1 MQNRKRNRRDY
12 LLAAILVVALLALT
26 GCGATPTPEIV
37 KETVEVPVK
46 ETVEVPVQETVEVTV
61 KETVEVQVKE
71 TVEVPVEETVV
82 VEVLVTNPVT
92 IKYWRHF
99 TDSGDAV
106 TQKMIE
112 AFKEVAP
119 HITVEYEGIPDNE
132 YEQRLA
138 IATAA
143 GEGPDAY
150 QLYTQQFERFNR
162 AGLLA
167 PVDPTVF
174 GYESHQEMLDSHF
187 VPGIME
193 NAFKSG
199 KLYAGGVPEF
209 GPWILAYNMDAF
221 DKAGVEYPSADEPMT
236 WDEYFEMAKQ
246 LTIREG
252 DEMVQ
257 MGEGQ
262 WVTSQDNP
270 VGTFVIMDP
279 MFKQLGGDAFD
290 EATGKPINRD
300 IWLQMANLMYEA
312 TPAGEYGYVDMGFPT
327 STNAHPEMFNGRMA
341 MLMAGI
347 WAEGWGMAVNPDLRI
362 GFAPY
367 PAVDDDNDALS
378 ALGYFWVANAHT
390 SLEKQRAAWQWIN
403 FLSNAENVFTW
414 YDEAG
419 EFQPRNVEG
428 FEEHAVEK
436 TPGMAIVIANTPR
449 FKTPAFGESGS
460 EYWDVMRRMAENIFK
475 NGASPEEAV
484 DAAWSEMEALSEQ

>member
-1 MQNRKRNRRDY
+1 LQ
-12 LLAAILVVALLALT
+12 AAFLVAALVVLA
-26 GCGATPTPEIV
+26 GCGPTPEPQVV

-46 ETVEVPVQETVEVTV
+46 ETVEVTV

-71 TVEVPVEETVV
+71 TVEVPIQETVV
-82 VEVLVTNPVT
+82 VEVTSEVPAAEPVT

-99 TDSGDAV
+99 TESGDAV
-106 TQKMIE
+106 TKQMIE
-112 AFKEVAP
+112 AFKQVAP
-119 HITVEYEGIPDNE
+119 HITVEFEAIPDNE

-138 IATAA
+138 ISTAA
-143 GEGPDAY
+143 GEAADVY
-150 QLYTQQFERFNR
+150 QLYTQQFERFHR

-167 PVDPTVF
+167 PVDPTIF
-174 GYESHQEMLDSHF
+174 GYESHQEMLDNHY

-209 GPWILAYNMDAF
+209 GPWVIAYNLDAF
-221 DKAGVEYPSADEPMT
+221 DKGGVEYPSADEPMT

-257 MGEGQ
+257 MREGQ

-279 MFKQLGGDAFD
+279 MFKQFGGDAFD
-290 EATGKPINRD
+290 EATGKPTNRD
-300 IWLQMANLMYEA
+300 IWLKMANLMYEC
-312 TPAGEYGYVDMGFPT
+312 TPGGKYGYVDMGFPT
-327 STNAHPEMFNGRMA
+327 SSNAHPEMFNGRMA

-347 WAEGWGMAVNPDLRI
+347 WAQGWGTAVNPDLRI

-367 PAVDDDNDALS
+367 PAVDADNDALS
-378 ALGYFWVANAHT
+378 ALGYFWVVNAHT
-390 SLEKQRAAWQWIN
+390 SLEKQKAAWEWVN
-403 FLSNAENVFTW
+403 FLSNDENVFTW

-419 EFQPRNVEG
+419 EFQPRNVPG

-436 TPGMAIVIANTPR
+436 TPGMAVVIADTPR
-449 FKTPAFGESGS
+449 FKTPAFGENGN
-460 EYWDVMRRMAENIFK
+460 EYWDVLRRMSENIFK

-484 DAAWSEMEALSEQ
+484 EAAWSEMEALSEQ

>member
-1 MQNRKRNRRDY
+1 MERKLRRLDA
-12 LLAAILVVALLALT
+12 LLAALLVVALVTLA
-26 GCGATPTPEIV
+26 GCGATPEPQVV

-46 ETVEVPVQETVEVTV
+46 ETVEVTV

-71 TVEVPVEETVV
+71 TVEVPVQETVV
-82 VEVLVTNPVT
+82 VEVTSEAPAEMPVT

-106 TQKMIE
+106 TKKMIE

-119 HITVEYEGIPDNE
+119 HITVEYEAIPDNE

-138 IATAA
+138 ISTAA
-143 GEGPDAY
+143 GEAADVY
-150 QLYTQQFERFNR
+150 QLYTQQFERYYR

-174 GYESHQEMLDSHF
+174 GYESHQEMLDNHF

-199 KLYAGGVPEF
+199 KLFAGGVPEF
-209 GPWILAYNMDAF
+209 GPWVIAYNMDAF

-236 WDEYFEMAKQ
+236 WDEYFELAKQ

-252 DEMVQ
+252 DQMVQ

-290 EATGKPINRD
+290 EATGEPINRD
-300 IWLQMANLMYEA
+300 IWLQMANLMYEC
-312 TPAGEYGYVDMGFPT
+312 TPEGKYGYVDMGFPT
-327 STNAHPEMFNGRMA
+327 SNNAHPEMFNGRMA

-347 WAEGWGMAVNPDLRI
+347 WAEGWGMSVNPDLRI

-367 PAVDDDNDALS
+367 PAVDAENDAVS
-378 ALGYFWVANAHT
+378 ALGYFWVVNAHT
-390 SLEKQRAAWQWIN
+390 SLEKQRAAWQWVN
-403 FLSNAENVFTW
+403 FLSNNENVFAW

-419 EFQPRNVEG
+419 EFQPRNVPG
-428 FEEHAVEK
+428 FEEHAIEQ
-436 TPGMAIVIANTPR
+436 TPGMAVVIADTSR
-449 FKTPAFGESGS
+449 FRTPAFGENGN
-460 EYWDVMRRMAENIFK
+460 EYWDVLRRMSEAIFK
-475 NGASPEEAV
+475 NGVAPEDAV
-484 DAAWSEMEALSEQ
+484 DAAWMEMEALSGQ